1 MVERFEE
8 LTVARRVAAE
18 FRPGQVIALGP
29 GLPAQVAEVLPPGAP
44 VQLLSDGGI
53 LGYDRF
59 GGDDRIGGS
68 ANLDADGVPAG
79 LNPGGSIL
87 GLADWAAMLRGG
99 HVDVAVVQPA
109 RVTASGDFIGWETAA
124 TPGLFAPGPA
134 VDLGACGNRV
144 IAMLPHTGSDG
155 SFNIVTDSSP
165 VADGRG
171 CVDLIV
177 TDMAVIRVEARG
189 LVLQEIASGWT
200 ADDVAALTGAPLAV
214 APELKEFALNPALPE
229 GDRPGKIY
237 HDGPSAISDM
247 PDGAVVM
254 IDGFGG
260 PGGMAHH
267 LLVSLRDQGT
277 RRLTIIS
284 NTIGIAR
291 IVNFGTPA
299 GKLAIDHT
307 ILVENGQVA
316 KAIAT
321 YPVSPSASRPS
332 AFELAYR
339 RGDVELELVPQGTLA
354 ERLRAGGAG
363 IKAFY
368 TPTGVG
374 TLIGEGKES
383 RVIDGKEYILEEA
396 LKADYCLI
404 RGHKADTM
412 GNVVYKGTSRNFNA
426 VMAPAAGI
434 TVVEVDEIVEPGQLD
449 PELIVTPGVYVN
461 RIVRRP
467 RGFFS
472 IRIDCY

>member
-1 MVERFEE
+1 MPDRLEE
-8 LTVARRVAAE
+8 LTVARRIAAE
-18 FRPGQVIALGP
+18 FVRGEAIALGP
-29 GLPAQVAEVLPPGAP
+29 GMPARVAEVVPPDAA
-44 VQLLSDGGI
+44 VQLLSDGGV
-53 LGYDRF
+53 LGYDKF
-59 GGDDRIGGS
+59 GGAERIGGS
-68 ANLDADGVPAG
+68 ALLDSNGKPVQ
-79 LNPGGSIL
+79 LSPGASVFS
-87 GLADWAAMLRGG
+87 LADWAAMLRGG

-109 RVTASGDFIGWETAA
+109 KVSVSGDFLGWQSAA

-134 VDLGACGNRV
+134 VDLGSGARRV

-155 SFNIVTDSSP
+155 SPNIVGDSP
-165 VADGRG
+165 LVADGRG
-171 CVDLIV
+171 CVSLIV
-177 TDMAVIRVEARG
+177 TDLAVIVVEDQG
-189 LVLQEIASGWT
+189 LLLTEVAPGWSADEVL
-200 ADDVAALTGAPLAV
+200 ALTGASLTV
-214 APELKEFALNPALPE
+214 APGLKEISPDPFQLDGGFPDKVYP
-229 GDRPGKIY
+229 
-237 HDGPSAISDM
+237 DGPSAISDM

-277 RRLTIIS
+277 KGLTIIS

-339 RGDVELELVPQGTLA
+339 RGEVELELVPQGTLA

-363 IKAFY
+363 IRAFY
-368 TPTGVG
+368 TPTGAG
-374 TLIGEGKES
+374 TLIAEGKES
-383 RVIDGKEYILEEA
+383 RVIDGKEYILELA

-426 VMAPAAGI
+426 VMAPAADI
-434 TVVEVDEIVEPGQLD
+434 TVVEVDEIVEPGKLD
-449 PELIVTPGVYVN
+449 PELIVTPGVYVD

-467 RGFFS
+467 EGFS
-472 IRIDCY
+472 PYE